1 MKFNRP
7 MTIRVTIDTSIFSPF
22 NTYEVA
28 FWLLSIAIVQWN
40 DIYDASIKTAPT
52 KLISSVW
59 FLWNSRLL
67 SLQNNHTDKNQNI
80 FRNFLKPVKDVIVN
94 FSGYVFR
101 QARNQR
107 AACLKTG
114 FDFKTKS
121 SFKNNRSCKVF
132 KVCFG
137 WRIRNKLFKS
147 RWEKDGVKITL
158 QVYLLIQNLFRC
170 KWKCYI
176 YNYYIISL
184 NPLDDQHY
192 ALSSQLPP

>member
-1 MKFNRP
+1 MIILERQLIIDKWNTLNLIGLWLSELPSTPPFSLHLIHTRWLSDFCRLQLCNEMIFMTPKFRLHSQNSFHQF
-7 MTIRVTIDTSIFSPF
+7 D
-22 NTYEVA
+22 
-28 FWLLSIAIVQWN
+28 
-40 DIYDASIKTAPT
+40 
-52 KLISSVW
+52 

-147 RWEKDGVKITL
+147 RVGKKTG
-158 QVYLLIQNLFRC
+158 
-170 KWKCYI
+170 WK
-176 YNYYIISL
+176 
-184 NPLDDQHY
+184 
-192 ALSSQLPP
+192 